1 MKIESFILFAFS
13 LFMKIESF
21 ILIAFD
27 FWGKIKFLILIVFSG
42 SVKIEIKPFNPA
54 GSAAGSPD
62 KVDSGEDEDVKYRN
76 ENWSVLK
83 VGMFVKY

>member
-1 MKIESFILFAFS
+1 M
-13 LFMKIESF
+13 
-21 ILIAFD
+21 
-27 FWGKIKFLILIVFSG
+27 KIKFLILIAFSG